1 MSMKRLY
8 IAFLLGALVVHSCM
22 FELAICD
29 SNYTDQLALLAFK
42 SSINFDPNNVL
53 SNWTKETNF
62 CDWVG
67 ILCSRRRQRVTS
79 LRLRNMGLRGTI
91 SPHVGNLS
99 FLQVLDIRNNS
110 FHGHLTNEFERLR
123 RLRKLIVQHNMLEGS
138 IPVGLHRCQ
147 NLQVISLSQ
156 NNFSGDIPKDLGTLP
171 FLRILYLGRNNLQG
185 TIPPFFGNTTSLE
198 EFGVEFNNI
207 YGNIPIEL
215 SLLPN
220 LSGLYCQYNHL
231 TGPIPSAIFNKSSMI
246 VINLNRNA
254 FSENLPTTT
263 GLWLPNLEILEL
275 EDNLL
280 VGEIPS
286 YLSNSTKLTWLLL
299 PRNLFTGPIPKSLG
313 NLNLIERL
321 KLEGN
326 QLTTEPGSTQLSF
339 ITALT
344 NCTSLQ
350 KLFVGENKFSG
361 TIPNS
366 IGNFSMSLQVLDV
379 SECQLMGQ
387 IPKEIGSLRNL
398 YELSLAGSNLNGN
411 IPSTIGGMEGLQRL
425 DLSANN
431 FHGSIPS
438 EICLLRNLFEIYL
451 PENKLSGS
459 IPSCITKLSS
469 LQVMD
474 ISSNKLTLIPSSLWK
489 SENLRLLNLSFNSL
503 NGSLEP
509 HNALKVLESM
519 DLSWNRISG
528 NIPRNIG
535 SFQRLTSL
543 NLSRNSFSG
552 PIPNSMGNL
561 VALDFLDLSLNNLSG
576 PIPKSLKALSHLEFL
591 NLSCNKLSGEI
602 PSKGPFTNLT
612 TLSFIGNKELCG
624 NPILQVQPCANQSSQ
639 RLRTKDVLLRY
650 IVPAIALLVIFS
662 SLLLIVKRHRRKNV
676 RSQHSNDLFATI
688 EHKKIS
694 YQELQRATTNFC
706 EANLLGVG
714 SYGSVYKGILS
725 DGTIVA
731 IKILNLQVEGAF
743 RSFDTECEVLR
754 TTRHRNLVRVIT
766 TCSNPEL
773 RALVLQYMSN
783 GSLDKWLYS
792 HNYCLNL
799 FQRVSIMIDVALA
812 LEYLHDGQS
821 EPVVHCDLKPS
832 NVLLDEDMI
841 AHVADF
847 GIAKI
852 LAENK
857 TAAQTNTLGTL
868 GYIAPEYGSEGRVST
883 SGDIYSYGIML
894 LETFTRK
901 KPTDE
906 MFTEEMSLRQ
916 WVSTSLPDEVMEV
929 VDSGLLRT
937 QNAGDMVA
945 TQSNL
950 IAILE
955 LGLECCRE
963 LVAERIQIK
972 EVLGKLNKIKRQ
984 LLQNQSV

>member
-1 MSMKRLY
+1 MSMKRLC
-8 IAFLLGALVVHSCM
+8 IASLLGALVVHSCM
-22 FELAICD
+22 FELANCA

-79 LRLRNMGLRGTI
+79 LRLLNMGLQGTI
-91 SPHVGNLS
+91 SPHIGNLS
-99 FLQVLDIRNNS
+99 FLQVFIIHNNS
-110 FHGHLTNEFERLR
+110 FHGHLPNEFECLR
-123 RLRKLIVQHNMLEGS
+123 RLKKLIVQHNMLEGS

-147 NLQVISLSQ
+147 NLQVISLSA
-156 NNFSGDIPKDLGTLP
+156 NNFSGDIPKELSTLP
-171 FLRILYLGRNNLQG
+171 FLRILFLGRNNNLQG

-198 EFGVEFNNI
+198 YFGVEFNNI

-220 LSGLYCQYNHL
+220 LSGLYCQANNL
-231 TGPIPSAIFNKSSMI
+231 TGSIPRAIFNKSSMTE
-246 VINLNRNA
+246 INFNMNA
-254 FSENLPTTT
+254 FSGNLPTTT
-263 GLWLPNLEILEL
+263 RIWLPNLETLGLEC
-275 EDNLL
+275 NQL
-280 VGEIPS
+280 VGEIPL
-286 YLSNSTKLTWLLL
+286 YLSNSSKLTWLFLDG
-299 PRNLFTGPIPKSLG
+299 NLFTGPIPKSLG
-313 NLNLIERL
+313 NLKLIE
-321 KLEGN
+321 KLDLGDN

-350 KLFVGENKFSG
+350 QLVVGENKFSG

-398 YELSLAGSNLNGN
+398 YELLLAGNNLNGN
-411 IPSTIGGMEGLQRL
+411 NPSTIGGIERLQSL

-451 PENKLSGS
+451 QANKLFGS

-474 ISSNKLTLIPSSLWK
+474 ISSNKLTLIPSSLWNF
-489 SENLRLLNLSFNSL
+489 ENLRLLNLSFNSL

-509 HNALKVLESM
+509 HNALKALENM
-519 DLSWNRISG
+519 DLSWNRMSG
-528 NIPRNIG
+528 NIPRIIG
-535 SFQRLTSL
+535 AFERLTSL

-552 PIPNSMGNL
+552 PIPNSIGNL
-561 VALDFLDLSLNNLSG
+561 
-576 PIPKSLKALSHLEFL
+576 
-591 NLSCNKLSGEI
+591 LSGEI

-612 TLSFIGNKELCG
+612 VLSFIGNEERCG
-624 NPILQVQPCANQSSQ
+624 NSILQVRPCPHQSSQ

-662 SLLLIVKRHRRKNV
+662 SLLWIVKGHRRKNV
-676 RSQHSNDLFATI
+676 RGQHSNDLLATI

-766 TCSNPEL
+766 TCSSPEL

-783 GSLDKWLYS
+783 GSLDKCLYS
-792 HNYCLNL
+792 HSCCLNL

-832 NVLLDEDMI
+832 NVLVDEDMI

-847 GIAKI
+847 GITKI

-857 TAAQTNTLGTL
+857 TATQTNTLGTL
-868 GYIAPEYGSEGRVST
+868 GYIAPEYGCEGRVST
-883 SGDIYSYGIML
+883 SSDIYSYGIML

-906 MFTEEMSLRQ
+906 MFTEERSLRQ
-916 WVSTSLPDEVMEV
+916 WVSTRLPDEVMEV

-937 QNAGDMVA
+937 HNKGDMVA

-955 LGLECCRE
+955 LGLGCSRE
-963 LVAERIQIK
+963 LVAERIQIQ

-984 LLQNQSV
+984 LLQSQSV

>member
-8 IAFLLGALVVHSCM
+8 IASLLGALVVHSCM
-22 FELAICD
+22 LELAICA

-42 SSINFDPNNVL
+42 SSINFGPNNVL

-110 FHGHLTNEFERLR
+110 FHGHLTNEFEHLS
-123 RLRKLIVQHNMLEGS
+123 RLRKLIVQQNMLEGS
-138 IPVGLHRCQ
+138 IPVELHRCQ
-147 NLQVISLSQ
+147 NLQVISLEE
-156 NNFSGDIPKDLGTLP
+156 NNFSGDIPKDLSTLP
-171 FLRILYLGRNNLQG
+171 FLRVVYLGRNNNLQG
-185 TIPPFFGNTTSLE
+185 TIPPFFGNTTSLQW
-198 EFGVEFNNI
+198 FGVEFNNI

-231 TGPIPSAIFNKSSMI
+231 TGPIPSEIFNKSSMI

-286 YLSNSTKLTWLLL
+286 YLSNSTKLTLLLL

-398 YELSLAGSNLNGN
+398 NELSLAGSNLNGN
-411 IPSTIGGMEGLQRL
+411 IPSTIGGIERLQRL
-425 DLSANN
+425 HLSANN

-438 EICLLRNLFEIYL
+438 EICLLRNLGEIYL
-451 PENKLSGS
+451 QENKLSGS

-474 ISSNKLTLIPSSLWK
+474 ISSNKLTLIPSSLWNL
-489 SENLRLLNLSFNSL
+489 ENLRLLNLSFNSL
-503 NGSLEP
+503 NGSLDP
-509 HNALKVLESM
+509 HKALEVLESM
-519 DLSWNRISG
+519 DLSWNQISG
-528 NIPRNIG
+528 NIPRIIG
-535 SFQRLTSL
+535 SFQRLASL

-552 PIPNSMGNL
+552 PIPNSIGNL

-576 PIPKSLKALSHLEFL
+576 PIPKSLDALSHLKFL
-591 NLSCNKLSGEI
+591 NLSYNKLSGEI

-612 TLSFIGNKELCG
+612 ALSFIGNEELCG
-624 NPILQVQPCANQSSQ
+624 DPIL
-639 RLRTKDVLLRY
+639 
-650 IVPAIALLVIFS
+650 
-662 SLLLIVKRHRRKNV
+662 
-676 RSQHSNDLFATI
+676 
-688 EHKKIS
+688 
-694 YQELQRATTNFC
+694 QELQRATANFC

-714 SYGSVYKGILS
+714 SYGSVYKGILL

-731 IKILNLQVEGAF
+731 IKILNLLVEGAF

-799 FQRVSIMIDVALA
+799 FQRVTIMIDVALA

-847 GIAKI
+847 GIFI
-852 LAENK
+852 F
-857 TAAQTNTLGTL
+857 
-868 GYIAPEYGSEGRVST
+868 S
-883 SGDIYSYGIML
+883 
-894 LETFTRK
+894 FH
-901 KPTDE
+901 
-906 MFTEEMSLRQ
+906 
-916 WVSTSLPDEVMEV
+916 W
-929 VDSGLLRT
+929 
-937 QNAGDMVA
+937 
-945 TQSNL
+945 
-950 IAILE
+950 
-955 LGLECCRE
+955 
-963 LVAERIQIK
+963 
-972 EVLGKLNKIKRQ
+972 
-984 LLQNQSV
+984 

>member
-1 MSMKRLY
+1 
-8 IAFLLGALVVHSCM
+8 
-22 FELAICD
+22 
-29 SNYTDQLALLAFK
+29 
-42 SSINFDPNNVL
+42 
-53 SNWTKETNF
+53 
-62 CDWVG
+62 
-67 ILCSRRRQRVTS
+67 
-79 LRLRNMGLRGTI
+79 
-91 SPHVGNLS
+91 
-99 FLQVLDIRNNS
+99 
-110 FHGHLTNEFERLR
+110 
-123 RLRKLIVQHNMLEGS
+123 
-138 IPVGLHRCQ
+138 
-147 NLQVISLSQ
+147 
-156 NNFSGDIPKDLGTLP
+156 
-171 FLRILYLGRNNLQG
+171 
-185 TIPPFFGNTTSLE
+185 
-198 EFGVEFNNI
+198 
-207 YGNIPIEL
+207 
-215 SLLPN
+215 
-220 LSGLYCQYNHL
+220 
-231 TGPIPSAIFNKSSMI
+231 
-246 VINLNRNA
+246 
-254 FSENLPTTT
+254 
-263 GLWLPNLEILEL
+263 
-275 EDNLL
+275 
-280 VGEIPS
+280 
-286 YLSNSTKLTWLLL
+286 
-299 PRNLFTGPIPKSLG
+299 
-313 NLNLIERL
+313 
-321 KLEGN
+321 
-326 QLTTEPGSTQLSF
+326 
-339 ITALT
+339 
-344 NCTSLQ
+344 
-350 KLFVGENKFSG
+350 
-361 TIPNS
+361 
-366 IGNFSMSLQVLDV
+366 
-379 SECQLMGQ
+379 MGQ

-398 YELSLAGSNLNGN
+398 NELLLAGSNLNGN
-411 IPSTIGGMEGLQRL
+411 IPSTIGGIERLQRL
-425 DLSANN
+425 HLSANN

-438 EICLLRNLFEIYL
+438 EICLLRNLGEIYL
-451 PENKLSGS
+451 QENKLSGS

-474 ISSNKLTLIPSSLWK
+474 ISSNKLTLIPSSLWNL
-489 SENLRLLNLSFNSL
+489 ENLRLLNLSFNSL
-503 NGSLEP
+503 NGSLDP
-509 HNALKVLESM
+509 HKALEVLESM
-519 DLSWNRISG
+519 DLSWNQISG
-528 NIPRNIG
+528 NIPRIIG
-535 SFQRLTSL
+535 SFQRLASL

-552 PIPNSMGNL
+552 PIPNSIGNL

-576 PIPKSLKALSHLEFL
+576 PIPKSLDALSHLKFL
-591 NLSCNKLSGEI
+591 NLSCNKLLGEI

-612 TLSFIGNKELCG
+612 ALSFIGNEELCG
-624 NPILQVQPCANQSSQ
+624 DPILQVQPCPNQSSQ
-639 RLRTKDVLLRY
+639 RLRAKDVVLRY

-662 SLLLIVKRHRRKNV
+662 SLLWIVKRHHRKNV
-676 RSQHSNDLFATI
+676 RSQHSNDLLATI
-688 EHKKIS
+688 KHKKIS

-754 TTRHRNLVRVIT
+754 TMRHRNLVRVIT

-792 HNYCLNL
+792 NNYCLNL
-799 FQRVSIMIDVALA
+799 FQRVSIMIYVALA

-832 NVLLDEDMI
+832 NVLLDEDII

-847 GIAKI
+847 SIAKI

-868 GYIAPEYGSEGRVST
+868 GYIAPECGFEGRVST

-916 WVSTSLPDEVMEV
+916 WVSTLLPDEVMEV

-984 LLQNQSV
+984 LLQKQSV